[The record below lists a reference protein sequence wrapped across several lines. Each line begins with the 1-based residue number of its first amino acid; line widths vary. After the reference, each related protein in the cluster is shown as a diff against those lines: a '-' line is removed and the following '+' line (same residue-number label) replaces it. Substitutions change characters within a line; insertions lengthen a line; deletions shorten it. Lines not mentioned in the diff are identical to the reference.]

1 MIRFRRL
8 TPALLNAWLVQR
20 ALPVHHPRYRLRV
33 WREDRA
39 GLAALRAELLTYFDE
54 AFDDARRRI
63 RAGFEDDLSP
73 FNDPVRDPATNY
85 PALLHRV
92 TLQGYLGETLAV
104 VAVEHWGAHGHTDW
118 VVPAFLFRLHDQE
131 FQHLESINERL
142 LAGEVYDPDAIT
154 EQRPGRTG
162 DDGLAFRIN
171 ERGVITDVLTLEAKC
186 LAQNSPEKIQDAHA
200 KLAAGGLRPSG
211 VRELINLLQEYD
223 TPEAQLWQQALLQ
236 LWRDGYRVAVRRD
249 GVSYVC
255 GRVPIRPADRITW
268 MPPDAPHPAYT
279 IDRDLEGMEFQFPDL
294 NGVVDAI
301 YRGGRHGERGDD

>member
-8 TPALLNAWLVQR
+8 TPALLDAWLIQL
-20 ALPVHHPRYRLRV
+20 ALPRPHIRYRLRV

-39 GLAALRAELLTYFDE
+39 GLAAVRAELLSYFDE

-73 FNDPVRDPATNY
+73 FNDPARDPAANY

-104 VAVEHWGAHGHTDW
+104 VAVEHWGVHGHTDW

-142 LAGEVYDPDAIT
+142 LAAGTYDPDVIA

-171 ERGVITDVLTLEAKC
+171 EQGVITDVLTLEAKC

-211 VRELINLLQEYD
+211 VRELINLLHEYD
-223 TPEAQLWQQALLQ
+223 TPEAQQWQHALLQ
-236 LWRDGYRVAVRRD
+236 LWRNGYRVAVRRD

-255 GRVPIRPADRITW
+255 GRVPIRPAGRITW

-301 YRGGRHGERGDD
+301 YRGGRHGERSDD